1 MQRARVL
8 TLAVLSAALVAGCAT
23 SKPPAAAGGCPE
35 DSSAMGL
42 NVSSGFGVT
51 IGESGLRAAF
61 NSIRDFF
68 RQRPAAGSE
77 ADKERAAELAAEAA
91 ARTSAQP
98 MTEEQRRAL
107 RSDADRWVQTYTEKC
122 GPAAR

>member
-23 SKPPAAAGGCPE
+23 SKPPAGSCPE

-77 ADKERAAELAAEAA
+77 ADKARAAELAAEAA
-91 ARTSAQP
+91 ARNSEKP

-122 GPAAR
+122 RPAPR

>member
-8 TLAVLSAALVAGCAT
+8 ALAMLLLAGCAT
-23 SKPPAAAGGCPE
+23 RQATDGCPE

-42 NVSSGFGVT
+42 NVSSGFGVS

-68 RQRPAAGSE
+68 SSRPASGSE
-77 ADKERAAELAAEAA
+77 ADKARAAELAADAA
-91 ARTSAQP
+91 ARNSSQP

-122 GPAAR
+122 RLR

>member
-8 TLAVLSAALVAGCAT
+8 ALAILSASLVAACAT
-23 SKPPAAAGGCPE
+23 SRAPAGGCPE

-68 RQRPAAGSE
+68 RQRPAADSE
-77 ADKERAAELAAEAA
+77 ADKARAADLAADAA
-91 ARTSAQP
+91 ARSSAQP
-98 MTEEQRRAL
+98 MTEEQKRAL